1 MNRFAYA
8 GWMAVV
14 VIVAGVVAAWGATPP
29 AAKVTTAGYREGP
42 PAGKKWKMVWNDEFE
57 GTAIDTGKWSIQ
69 SQETWEWPGVKT
81 KEAKENLF
89 LDGKGALVLQLTRD
103 PDGTV
108 RYAKG
113 MISKFSQAYGYFE
126 ARMQFSRQPGWW
138 TGFWLAGVP
147 YDCGVDAFLHAQE
160 FDIQED
166 FYKPKKRN
174 DISHCYHCSVKL
186 AVLSGD
192 QGAAKQVG
200 EGSMI
205 GRNQLGRTSSGG
217 TALLEQYDGWH
228 LVGFEWTPLEHIW
241 YVDGQET
248 FRQNYREVPVTN
260 VPQLVW
266 ITGEYRTPAKKEDTP
281 FYGRLEEATFPDV
294 MRVDWAR
301 VWEEDLSGRQA
312 PQVTLSARPGPYKE
326 GEPVTFDVSAVD
338 ADGKIASV
346 LLFSMGRL
354 RAEKAVD
361 AATVKTSFTL
371 TNLFAA
377 VPNTVI
383 AMARD
388 DSGLVGQSAPVTI
401 PLVTGKEFTGTAYQG
416 NPQKIPGTVKGGWYD
431 EGGNGVAYDSASVG
445 PSDPKLE
452 FRKTELGALP
462 EAVEVG
468 GSYAQWITYE
478 VEVKAEGDYDVELY
492 ANRPDYWKKQSP
504 DLAIKNETI
513 RLNLGETGSAGTAL
527 AKWEISTGWD
537 SGPGWRAP
545 QKSLGKQRVHLPA
558 A

>member
-1 MNRFAYA
+1 
-8 GWMAVV
+8 
-14 VIVAGVVAAWGATPP
+14 
-29 AAKVTTAGYREGP
+29 
-42 PAGKKWKMVWNDEFE
+42 MVWNDEFE
-57 GTAIDTGKWSIQ
+57 GTAIDAGKWNIQ
-69 SQETWEWPGVKT
+69 SQEKWEWPGVKT

-89 LDGKGALVLQLTRD
+89 QDGKGALVLQLTKD

-126 ARMQFSRQPGWW
+126 ARLQFSRQPGWW

-186 AVLSGD
+186 AILSGD

-200 EGSMI
+200 EGTMI
-205 GRNQLGRTSSGG
+205 GRDKLGRTSSGG
-217 TALLEQYDGWH
+217 TAVLEQYDGWH
-228 LVGFEWTPLEHIW
+228 VVGFEWTPLEHIW

-248 FRQNYREVPVTN
+248 LRQSYREVPVTN
-260 VPQLVW
+260 VPQHVW
-266 ITGEYRTPAKKEDTP
+266 ITGEYRTPAEKDKSP
-281 FYGRLEEATFPDV
+281 FYGRLEAASLPDV

-301 VWEEDLSGRQA
+301 VWVEDLSGRQA
-312 PQVTLSARPGPYKE
+312 PQVTLAARPGPYKE

-338 ADGKIASV
+338 ADGRIASV
-346 LLFSMGRL
+346 MLFSMGRL
-354 RAEKAVD
+354 RAEKAVNE
-361 AATVKTSFTL
+361 ATVKTSFTL
-371 TNLFAA
+371 SSLFPA

-401 PLVTGKEFTGTAYQG
+401 QLLTGKEFTGTPYQG
-416 NPQKIPGTVKGGWYD
+416 NPQSIPGTIKGGWYD

-445 PSDPKLE
+445 SSDPKLD

-478 VEVKAEGDYDVELY
+478 VDVGAEGDYDVELY

-504 DLAIKNETI
+504 GLAIKNEMI
-513 RLNLGETGSAGTAL
+513 RLNLGKSGAAGTTL
-527 AKWEISTGWD
+527 AQWEISTGWD
-537 SGPGWRAP
+537 SGAGWRAP

-558 A
+558 GRHKLVVFCDDIHIPYTFLCKMEFVPAGR